1 MCKKIDLARATASGL
16 QTLLNSGEITSV
28 DLVKQ
33 SLEQIELHNTRGLN
47 LRALI
52 SVAPEKL
59 ALARAAELDAERA
72 AGKLRGP
79 LHGIPMLVK
88 DVVQTHSQLGMPTTV
103 GSLALASAQ
112 VHSNATVVD
121 KLHDSGLIILG
132 KTNLNELSSWKGM
145 GPMNGLSAAGGQTNS
160 AYVPGGLIKGD
171 GVMGHSVRIPMEHR
185 LDLLLRSRPDSA
197 LLPSEPK

>member
-16 QTLLNSGEITSV
+16 QTLLSSGEITSV

-88 DVVQTHSQLGMPTTV
+88 VRTCVSPMT
-103 GSLALASAQ
+103 SLDCS
-112 VHSNATVVD
+112 
-121 KLHDSGLIILG
+121 
-132 KTNLNELSSWKGM
+132 
-145 GPMNGLSAAGGQTNS
+145 
-160 AYVPGGLIKGD
+160 
-171 GVMGHSVRIPMEHR
+171 
-185 LDLLLRSRPDSA
+185 
-197 LLPSEPK
+197 LLPEAANTRPCYCFRMWYKLIRSWEFPRPWAVWLWQVRRCIAMQLLSTR

>member
-28 DLVKQ
+28 DLVEQ

-52 SVAPEKL
+52 FVAPEKL

-79 LHGIPMLVK
+79 LHGIPILVK
-88 DVVQTHSQLGMPTTV
+88 VRTCVSPMT
-103 GSLALASAQ
+103 SLDCS
-112 VHSNATVVD
+112 
-121 KLHDSGLIILG
+121 
-132 KTNLNELSSWKGM
+132 
-145 GPMNGLSAAGGQTNS
+145 
-160 AYVPGGLIKGD
+160 
-171 GVMGHSVRIPMEHR
+171 
-185 LDLLLRSRPDSA
+185 
-197 LLPSEPK
+197 LLPEVANTTPCYCFRIWYKLIRSWECPRSWAVWPWQVRRCIAMQLLSTR